1 MRKET
6 SMWSSEKKMVLQAA
20 QQMAAKGLVV
30 ATAGNVSVRLG
41 EHGDRELLLSRLTG
55 AVTTHCTLMVW
66 QNSRCLAGW
75 P

>member
-20 QQMAAKGLVV
+20 QQMAAKGLGVG
-30 ATAGNVSVRLG
+30 TAENVSVRLG

-55 AVTTHCTLMVW
+55 ATTTHCTLMV
-66 QNSRCLAGW
+66 
-75 P
+75 